1 MTTTYPGTTST
12 VYATVG
18 SGTTLDRLDQP
29 GSGTRAIYAPV
40 GY

>member
-1 MTTTYPGTTST
+1 MKTTYPGIAST
-12 VYATVG
+12 VYAVVG

-29 GSGTRAIYAPV
+29 GSGTQAIYAPI

>member
-1 MTTTYPGTTST
+1 MMATYPGTASI
-12 VYATVG
+12 VYAIVC

>member
-1 MTTTYPGTTST
+1 MAIYPSTTST

-18 SGTTLDRLDQP
+18 SATTLDQRDQIRF
-29 GSGTRAIYAPV
+29 GTQAIYAPV

>member
-1 MTTTYPGTTST
+1 MATYPGTASI

-29 GSGTRAIYAPV
+29 GSGTQAIYAPI

>member
-1 MTTTYPGTTST
+1 MTATYPGTAST
-12 VYATVG
+12 LDAIVC

-29 GSGTRAIYAPV
+29 RFGTQAIYAPV